1 MAKVLEEGADLS
13 GYVELR
19 CSADGALYGSRMLE
33 VKREKDGK
41 QIKLALEVAG
51 HPPKPP
57 QEEENSKFGHYADW
71 YKEFTRKED
80 RVLPKEALKSAKACA
95 EHDST
100 KYLVFSE
107 RSQSMRMGF
116 RKFGWYQRVFL
127 EEDGSIVSSMSDTKC
142 TQRNMAFMNMYTM
155 TVETEVAYE
164 DVKHA
169 SNKEKIWCLNEG
181 GAVHALFYIR
191 CESFKIYSSEW
202 GIWVK
207 TWSVMADEIVEL
219 VINIY

>member
-33 VKREKDGK
+33 VKREKDGE
-41 QIKLALEVAG
+41 QIKLALEVAD

-142 TQRNMAFMNMYTM
+142 SQRNMAYMNMYTM
-155 TVETEVAYE
+155 YVEPEVVYE

-169 SNKEKIWCLNEG
+169 SSKEKIWYLNEEE
-181 GAVHALFYIR
+181 AVYALFFIR
-191 CESFKIYSSEW
+191 CESFKIYKSEW
-202 GIWVK
+202 ETWVK
-207 TWSVMADEIVEL
+207 TWSIVVDDIVEL